1 MKTKLILVVLA
12 VMLILSVAIA
22 PVPVAASPAIVATNL
37 QFDNPPVCK
46 ADEVLEWTCPS
57 GEKFQCFDHI
67 DLHGIPFRVCA
78 YVGGTAGLCELQC
91 KEYGNY
97 DSEDDN

>member
-37 QFDNPPVCK
+37 QFNYPPVCK

-57 GEKFQCFDHI
+57 GYYLCITRENGTRDCFYIFD
-67 DLHGIPFRVCA
+67 D
-78 YVGGTAGLCELQC
+78 GGFSTGSCELQC
-91 KEYGNY
+91 RAYGNN
-97 DSEDDN
+97 DSEDDDN

>member
-1 MKTKLILVVLA
+1 MTNKINILIFIFISFGISASLLSEKSLA
-12 VMLILSVAIA
+12 GCGGGCRA
-22 PVPVAASPAIVATNL
+22 NE
-37 QFDNPPVCK
+37 VC
-46 ADEVLEWTCPS
+46 EWTCPS
-57 GEKFQCFDHI
+57 GNKIECFDHI